1 MMRIKNNR
9 INLLISKEHDFAECE
24 INLFGTTWYH
34 LYISLADNMLLAL
47 NEYNIGE
54 IGLLELLEYWYMTL
68 IPILRDYG
76 VVTRDPDS
84 IRFDDESGKYKPHEF
99 TTEEW
104 EYILEG
110 L

>member
-54 IGLLELLEYWYMTL
+54 IGLLELLEYWY
-68 IPILRDYG
+68 
-76 VVTRDPDS
+76 DS